1 MKLFLAGLL
10 ACLLASSVI
19 AADFVDINTASAEE
33 IAATLS
39 GVGLSKAEEIVRY
52 RESNGAFAHVD
63 ELVNV
68 KGVGMKTVDR
78 NRDKIVIQ
86 VKQEK
91 AKK

>member
-1 MKLFLAGLL
+1 MKLFLSGLL

-19 AADFVDINTASAEE
+19 AADSVDINTASAEE

-86 VKQEK
+86 AKQEK